1 MPKLLK
7 ISHPVEDYLKAI
19 YELAEDA
26 GRVSTSDLAERL
38 GVKPASVTG
47 MLQKLA
53 EERPRLVD
61 YERHRGVTL
70 TPAGEKIAL
79 EIIRHHRLIE
89 LYLSEALGYQ
99 WDQVDAEAEAL
110 EHVISE
116 QFEDRIAELLGDP
129 KLDPHGDPIPAKDG
143 SVVAPS
149 RTALTDVA
157 AGQTVR
163 IARVVDD
170 DPALLRY
177 LGELGL
183 VPAATVTVVS
193 RSPFAGPL
201 HVRVGQDAA
210 APTHALG
217 REVTDNVF
225 VEAG

>member
-61 YERHRGVTL
+61 YERHRGATL
-70 TPAGEKIAL
+70 TPAGERIAL

-129 KLDPHGDPIPAKDG
+129 KRDPHGDPIPAKDG
-143 SVVAPS
+143 SVAAPS
-149 RTALTDVA
+149 RAALTDVP

-163 IARVVDD
+163 VARVVDD

-177 LGELGL
+177 LAELGL

-201 HVRVGQDAA
+201 HVRVGHDSSV
-210 APTHALG
+210 PTHALG

-225 VEAG
+225 VEVV